1 MQHLPDK
8 TSYRIVQLSDCHL
21 LADKAGLYQG
31 VNPYGYLLDSIRAI
45 AQDMP
50 DAVIIS
56 GDVTQDHSAASYQ
69 LLQQVVSLLSCPVL
83 ILPGNHDDL
92 TLLQQLRQQAP
103 FVDEH
108 ILQLAGWQ
116 LYLMNTKGETPAGVF
131 DLTRQQTLQQ
141 WLAKSDE
148 HVWLFCHHHPL
159 PLNSF
164 IDLHGQQH
172 QDALWQLLSQY
183 PRVKG
188 IAHGHCHYAYYRQHQ
203 GIDIVGCPATSV
215 QFLQMPDWQTQDL
228 GPRWCE
234 WHFAANGQ
242 VSWIFKGLT

>member
-1 MQHLPDK
+1 MLRLPEK
-8 TSYRIVQLSDCHL
+8 STYRIVQLSDCHL
-21 LADKAGLYQG
+21 LADKEALYQG
-31 VNPYGYLLDSIRAI
+31 IKPYAYLLDTIHCI

-69 LLQQVVSLLSCPVL
+69 LLQQAVLELRCPVM

-92 TLLQQLRQQAP
+92 VLLQQLRHQPP
-103 FVDEH
+103 FVNEH
-108 ILQLAGWQ
+108 VLQLAGWQ
-116 LYLMNTKGETPAGVF
+116 LYLMNTKGDTPAGVF
-131 DLTRQQTLQQ
+131 DIARRQQLTQ
-141 WLAKSDE
+141 WLAQSDD

-172 QDALWQLLSQY
+172 QTALWQLLAHHPQI
-183 PRVKG
+183 KG
-188 IAHGHCHYAYYRQHQ
+188 IAHGHCHHAYHRQHQ

-215 QFLQMPDWQTQDL
+215 QFLQTADWQTQDQ
-228 GPRWCE
+228 GPHWCL
-234 WHFAANGQ
+234 WHFTANGQ
-242 VSWIFKGLT
+242 VSWSFKGLT